1 MTDFPTKHESNRA
14 NDISGVAFT
23 MYNYT
28 LIKIV
33 ESKSWAQYDPWGHID
48 VCRFIRF
55 FAILDSLCDFN
66 TSYIVGQIVS
76 YLVEE
81 LFMLDN

>member
-33 ESKSWAQYDPWGHID
+33 ESKSWAQYDQLSSMNNSSTKYETI
-48 VCRFIRF
+48 
-55 FAILDSLCDFN
+55 
-66 TSYIVGQIVS
+66 
-76 YLVEE
+76 
-81 LFMLDN
+81 